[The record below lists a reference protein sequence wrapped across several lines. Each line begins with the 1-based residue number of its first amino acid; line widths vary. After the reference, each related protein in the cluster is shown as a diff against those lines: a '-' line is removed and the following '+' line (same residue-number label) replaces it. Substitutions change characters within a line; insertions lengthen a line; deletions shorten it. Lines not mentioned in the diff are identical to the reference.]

1 MNYWLLPWMVH
12 AGLALTAGEAVELT
26 QVDDHLGWGWQA
38 QVLRNDLVTLA
49 VMPAIGGRAMQYDL
63 GDHPFLWVNPAEIGR
78 TYEPSVDAPWPN
90 FGGYKS
96 WVAPQGQWLRGG
108 GGWPP
113 PPMLDHGVYTATRED
128 GEHGQVTLVTTGP
141 VETFD
146 RWQAKGLSITRRFT
160 LRPRSTQVRVEQRI
174 INQSPHPQVV
184 ANWDVTQVPGVHAE
198 ANDPDNFWVY
208 FPVNPRSM
216 FGPRGFFVFPSDGRN
231 GADSQWKNWASD
243 GIAGVQYQR
252 RGGKIGADV
261 TAGWVAYVDE
271 RDGFT
276 FVKRFEVSAV
286 PGPSTWPDG
295 GSTVQVYTHGAEPYI
310 EVEVLSPLVDLQPQ
324 QQTSFIVDWY
334 ATKIDGPIL
343 KASSAGVCKH
353 RLSLARNGQRARVA
367 GLFGVFHIGTV
378 ELLGLPA
385 TDIKEAKD
393 PKAGAK
399 AISLGSYYVSPL
411 EPVALDVEVPLSP
424 TISTLVLM
432 LRDAD
437 GKDLGELDRVA
448 VPPAEPEK
456 R

>member
-1 MNYWLLPWMVH
+1 MRRWLIPWTIH
-12 AGLALTAGEAVELT
+12 AGLALGAGEAVELM

-38 QVLRNDLVTLA
+38 QVLRNELVTLA
-49 VMPAIGGRAMQYDL
+49 VVPAIGGRAMQYDL

-78 TYEPSVDAPWPN
+78 TYEPSADAPWPN

-108 GGWPP
+108 GQWPP
-113 PPMLDHGVYTATRED
+113 SPTLDHGEYTATRED
-128 GEHGQVTLVTTGP
+128 GEQGQVTLVTTGP

-160 LRPRSTQVRVEQRI
+160 LRPHSTQVRVEQRI
-174 INQSPHPQVV
+174 INQGAHPQVV
-184 ANWDVTQVPGVHAE
+184 ANWDVTQVPGTHAE

-216 FGPRGFFVFPSDGRN
+216 FGARGFLVLPNDGRS
-231 GADSQWKNWASD
+231 GADSQWKNWTSD
-243 GIAGVQYQR
+243 GIAGVQYLR
-252 RGGKIGADV
+252 RSGKIGADV

-271 RDGFT
+271 RDGYT

-286 PGPSTWPDG
+286 PAPGTWPDG
-295 GSTVQVYTHGAEPYI
+295 GSTVQVYTNGREPYI

-334 ATKIDGPIL
+334 ATRIDGPIL
-343 KASSAGVCKH
+343 KAGPAGVCKQ
-353 RLSLARNGQRARVA
+353 RLAIVRTAQRARVT
-367 GLFGVFHIGTV
+367 GLFGVFHHGTV

-385 TDIKEAKD
+385 AEGKD
-393 PKAGAK
+393 KAGAK
-399 AISLGSYYVSPL
+399 AASLGSYYVSPL
-411 EPVALDVEVPLSP
+411 EAVTLDLEVGLSP
-424 TISTLVLM
+424 TIGTLVLM
-432 LRDAD
+432 LRDAE

-448 VPPAEPEK
+448 VPAVEPEK